1 MQILTI
7 ALLLRLVMRRR
18 FSTLQW
24 EALCLLLIGI
34 SINQLSSGST
44 STSSLQSLPL
54 AGYVCTLLTLSKELS
69 LPPLNLATLVGQFV
83 PFLGAVCPSFC
94 RFCSQRNEP
103 WKSMEVDPLSCGNHA
118 IRFAKKS
125 LFNSQTLAEC
135 CRTSCASLLT
145 WP

>member
-54 AGYVCTLLTLSKELS
+54 PGYVCTLLTVSKELS
-69 LPPLNLATLVGQFV
+69 LSPLNLATLVGQFV
-83 PFLGAVCPSFC
+83 PFSGAACPSLCMILF
-94 RFCSQRNEP
+94 SKEP
-103 WKSMEVDPLSCGNHA
+103 IMEKFTRCLVEIYA

-135 CRTSCASLLT
+135 CVELPAPLF
-145 WP
+145 